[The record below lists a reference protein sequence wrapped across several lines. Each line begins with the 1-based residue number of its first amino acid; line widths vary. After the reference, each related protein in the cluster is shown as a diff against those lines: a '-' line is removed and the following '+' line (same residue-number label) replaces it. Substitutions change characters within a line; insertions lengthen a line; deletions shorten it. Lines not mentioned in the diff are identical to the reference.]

1 MSQYALGSV
10 PHNCW
15 FCNRNCIS
23 SGLICEECGGAT
35 IPSRNNLGKKLG
47 WKIYSFGSRASLAD
61 RSASSSFL
69 DAMGVFETQN
79 GTAIRI
85 GNEHKNFIL
94 VRHSEHGKQLFS
106 SQEHR
111 REVTTLDWVNVA
123 DKDRISLLRFV
134 DEELERGKN
143 APGE

>member
-1 MSQYALGSV
+1 MSQCALGSV
-10 PHNCW
+10 SHNCW

-23 SGLICEECGGAT
+23 SGLRCEGCGGAT
-35 IPSRNNLGKKLG
+35 IPSRNNLGKKLE
-47 WKIYSFGSRASLAD
+47 WKIYSFGSRAPLAD
-61 RSASSSFL
+61 RSASSSFP

-85 GNEHKNFIL
+85 GNEHKSFIL
-94 VRHSEHGKQLFS
+94 VRHPEHENQLFS

-111 REVTTLDWVNVA
+111 RDVTTSDWVNVA
-123 DKDRISLLRFV
+123 EKDRISLLRFV
-134 DEELERGKN
+134 DEELEPGKN